1 MNQKI
6 NQILENL
13 ETLTLLETTQLIT
26 KIKKIFNINIDSN
39 INFDNKNIINQDIIS
54 DNAENKKSL
63 FTISLTEIPLDKKI
77 AVLKIVRTITG
88 LGLKESKDIVDN
100 IPKVL
105 KENISK
111 EEIDKIKNELESIGA
126 QVQII

>member
-26 KIKKIFNINIDSN
+26 KIKEIFNINIDSN
-39 INFDNKNIINQDIIS
+39 INFDNKNIINPDIIS

>member
-26 KIKKIFNINIDSN
+26 KIKEIFNINIDSN
-39 INFDNKNIINQDIIS
+39 INFDNKNIINQDIIL

-105 KENISK
+105 KENISQ
-111 EEIDKIKNELESIGA
+111 EEIDKIKNELEFVGA

>member
-26 KIKKIFNINIDSN
+26 KIKEIFNINIDSN
-39 INFDNKNIINQDIIS
+39 INFDNKNIINQDIIL

-105 KENISK
+105 KENISQ
-111 EEIDKIKNELESIGA
+111 EEIDKIKNELEFIGA